1 MLVLQQSRTDV
12 GRELQDRL
20 QIDLLLMSLFTAV
33 LVHRS
38 AKPVEDLYAN
48 NIQVTAA
55 GAVDREFVNIV
66 GPLATGGSKCAFRV
80 NETST
85 FGENVH
91 LA

>member
-1 MLVLQQSRTDV
+1 MKKVLICKT
-12 GRELQDRL
+12 
-20 QIDLLLMSLFTAV
+20 T
-33 LVHRS
+33 
-38 AKPVEDLYAN
+38 
-48 NIQVTAA
+48 IQVTAA

-80 NETST
+80 SETST